1 MLVRKANAEWNGTLK
16 DGNGKMTTET
26 GVLKDAK
33 YTFGTR
39 FESVPGT
46 NPEELIGAAH
56 AGCFS
61 MAFAGNLVR
70 AGFDPKNVKTEDK
83 VHIEKVGDGFT
94 ITKIEVHTEAE
105 VPDLDEQTFQEL
117 AEKTKDTCP
126 VSRALTGTKFEL
138 HAKLK
143 VLT

>member
-1 MLVRKANAEWNGTLK
+1 MPVRKATAEWNGTLK
-16 DGNGKMTTET
+16 EGNGTLKTET
-26 GVLKDAK
+26 GALNHQYSASS
-33 YTFGTR
+33 R
-39 FESVPGT
+39 FESGTGT

-70 AGFDPKNVKTEDK
+70 AGFNPKSIKTEDK
-83 VHIEKVGDGFT
+83 VHIEKIGDGFT
-94 ITKIEVHTEAE
+94 ITKIEIHTEAE
-105 VPDLDEQTFQEL
+105 VPDLDNETFLEL
-117 AEKTKDTCP
+117 AEKTKETCP

-138 HAKLK
+138 NAKLK